1 MIIMKIKSLKMENYR
16 PYRKPFE
23 INFAYGD
30 EAHDGKNLTI
40 IVGGNDFGKTNFL
53 NAVSWCIY
61 GEEPYKD
68 STKDVYNQSAAKD
81 LPVGRK
87 LEVYVE
93 VIMENNEGDDIL
105 LRRSQKFKKGNSGR
119 LRKVSDPVFII
130 NNLSDKDNYKIM
142 DCDSFRKTN
151 FPDGLQQ
158 YFLFDGERLLEWL
171 KSDSGSLKTAVEKLS
186 HFDLILKAKKN
197 TSKQI
202 SNLTV
207 ELTDLNY
214 KKGELK
220 SKQLQLNRNIQEDE
234 NELKKVRK
242 SIKSLEGEKTDLE
255 FVIYRKGGDKTKDL
269 KKDIDILEKDLNR
282 YRNSL
287 TDLQNEKLQYLIENF
302 YIILGY
308 PFLKNVSLINE
319 EFKKNRPPVEHDY
332 KISVEDID
340 FLLSKKECIC
350 GNHLVE
356 ENGSINN
363 LKLFKDKLSKLTS
376 KTPEEIELDILQ
388 DKSSELIK
396 KFPKDYNEK
405 IFSYLQEIT
414 NLEDIIKEK
423 EDILAD
429 KEDEYNVLLEAKI
442 PEKIKELNRCE
453 QSLTNLRIRE
463 NALETNI
470 KEAKEELQGVNNDL
484 IIDESKDD
492 AVNKVESKI
501 RFCERII
508 SICEELENKF
518 AKLIYKELDHIV
530 NEEFQ
535 NIYNREG
542 DRGKYEK
549 IHIDESLEITFEE
562 FDGVTSSSSDPSS
575 GTQLALAVSFITA
588 INLSSGFQLPQIM
601 DTSLGRWDNTLR
613 RNFALTLPKYL
624 ENVQMVFLFLDS
636 EFNDEFEELIQDY
649 IGEKHILIRENNN
662 ETLLDPNGGLD
673 G

>member
-1 MIIMKIKSLKMENYR
+1 MENYR

-23 INFAYGD
+23 MNFAYGD

-61 GEEPYKD
+61 GEEPYKE
-68 STKDVYNQSAAKD
+68 STKKIYNQSAAKD

-105 LRRSQKFKKGNSGR
+105 LRRSQKYKKGTNGK
-119 LRKVSDPVFII
+119 LRKVSDPVFTI
-130 NNLSDKDNYKIM
+130 NNLSDKNNYKIM
-142 DCDSFRKTN
+142 DCDTFRKTN

-171 KSDSGSLKTAVEKLS
+171 KSDSGSLKKAVEKLS
-186 HFDLILKAKKN
+186 HFDLILKVKDNTKKQV
-197 TSKQI
+197 SY
-202 SNLTV
+202 LTD
-207 ELTDLNY
+207 ELVDLNY
-214 KKGELK
+214 KKGEIKKKQNQLK
-220 SKQLQLNRNIQEDE
+220 ENIEEDTA
-234 NELKKVRK
+234 ELKKVEK

-269 KKDIDILEKDLNR
+269 KKDIDILEKDLDR

-287 TDLQNEKLQYLIENF
+287 NDLQKEKLQYLIENL
-302 YIILGY
+302 YIVLAY
-308 PFLKNVSLINE
+308 PILKNVSSIKE
-319 EFKKNRPPVEHDY
+319 EVNKNKPAIEHEY
-332 KISVEDID
+332 NISVEDID

-350 GNHLVE
+350 GNHLIE

-363 LKLFKDKLSKLTS
+363 LKLFKDKLSKITS
-376 KTPEEIELDILQ
+376 KSPEEIELDVLEK
-388 DKSSELIK
+388 KSSDLIK
-396 KFPKDYNEK
+396 KFPKDYDDK
-405 IFSYLQEIT
+405 ILEYLQEIT
-414 NLEDIIKEK
+414 DLENIIVEK
-423 EDILAD
+423 EDVLAD
-429 KEDEYNVLLEAKI
+429 KTEEYEVLLEAKI

-453 QSLTNLRIRE
+453 QSLKKLYIRQDS
-463 NALETNI
+463 LEKNI
-470 KEAKEELQGVNNDL
+470 KNAKEELQGVKNDL

-501 RFCERII
+501 AFCEKII

-518 AKLIYKELDHIV
+518 TKLIYKELDHIV

-562 FDGVTSSSSDPSS
+562 FDGVKSSSSDPSS

-662 ETLLDPNGGLD
+662 ETLLKPTGDLD

>member
-1 MIIMKIKSLKMENYR
+1 MKIKSLKMENYR
-16 PYRKPFE
+16 PYWKPFE
-23 INFAYGD
+23 MNFAYGD
-30 EAHDGKNLTI
+30 EAHEGKNLTI

-53 NAVSWCIY
+53 NAISWCIY
-61 GEEPYKD
+61 GEEPYKE
-68 STKDVYNQSAAKD
+68 STKKIYNQSAAKD
-81 LPVGRK
+81 LPVERK

-105 LRRSQKFKKGNSGR
+105 LRRSQKFKKGTNGN
-119 LRKVSDPVFII
+119 LRKVSDPVFTI

-171 KSDSGSLKTAVEKLS
+171 KSDSGSLKKAVEKLS
-186 HFDLILKAKKN
+186 HFDLILKVKDNTKK
-197 TSKQI
+197 QV
-202 SNLTV
+202 SNLTD
-207 ELTDLNY
+207 ELIDLNY

-220 SKQLQLNRNIQEDE
+220 KKQNQLKENIEED
-234 NELKKVRK
+234 NAELKKVES
-242 SIKSLEGEKTDLE
+242 SIKSLECEKTDLE

-269 KKDIDILEKDLNR
+269 KKDIDILEKDIDR
-282 YRNSL
+282 YKNSL
-287 TDLQNEKLQYLIENF
+287 NDLKKEKLQYLIENL
-302 YIILGY
+302 YIVLAY
-308 PFLKNVSLINE
+308 PFLKNVSSIKEKVN
-319 EFKKNRPPVEHDY
+319 KNKPAIEHEY
-332 KISVEDID
+332 NISVEDID

-350 GNHLVE
+350 GNHLIE

-363 LKLFKDKLSKLTS
+363 LKLFKDKLSKITS
-376 KTPEEIELDILQ
+376 KSPEEIELDVL
-388 DKSSELIK
+388 DEKSSDLIK
-396 KFPKDYNEK
+396 KFPKDYDKEILEYSQK
-405 IFSYLQEIT
+405 IT
-414 NLEDIIKEK
+414 DLEDIIVEK
-423 EDILAD
+423 DDVLAD
-429 KEDEYNVLLEAKI
+429 KTDEYNVLLEAKI

-453 QSLTNLRIRE
+453 ESLKKLYIRQDS
-463 NALETNI
+463 LEKNI
-470 KEAKEELQGVNNDL
+470 RNAKEELQGVKNDL

-501 RFCERII
+501 AFCERII
-508 SICEELENKF
+508 AICEELEMKF
-518 AKLIYKELDHIV
+518 TKLIYKELDHIV

-549 IHIDESLEITFEE
+549 IHIDESLEISFEE
-562 FDGVTSSSSDPSS
+562 FDGVKSSSSDPSS

-662 ETLLDPNGGLD
+662 ETLLKPTGDLNG
-673 G
+673 